1 MGETTIVFEK
11 DKTIVGNCDDL
22 LCFETKL
29 NRKKLPV
36 NRKSQAWLMA
46 NINPQKE
53 FQGVR
58 KRIAACLLIDTSGS
72 MGGEK
77 IEQTVQA
84 AKNLV
89 DALAPE
95 DYVSMVGFDSVANL
109 VFEGRH
115 LRTPE
120 NQDKIKKEIEENTE
134 LGGITNLK
142 DGMDKA
148 INELNVHKYT
158 IVKGMPEPV
167 KRIFLLTDGY
177 PNEPSDY
184 PDEEFFKTASM
195 LKQEHNIQIT
205 TIGIGK
211 EYGIGLLDGIARNSG
226 GVSYH
231 LTDPN
236 TIPQIFAKEVDSM
249 TGSLAL
255 QPTLHLKFEKS
266 IEVGDVYQAQPRVWR
281 LSDKLAPDVDGG
293 LVINLSDITQK
304 EMQSYLIDLRIPEQ
318 REKFNGRVGWAMLK
332 LKDEGREYQSPVA
345 LEFAEEAGE
354 VVNPEVTKLVKI
366 VLEKTKIQDEEE
378 GGTKPA
384 DWKKDPGS
392 RTIIPPR
399 DRDAI
404 FGKPEEGTVEVK
416 R

>member
-1 MGETTIVFEK
+1 MGETTVVFRRDE
-11 DKTIVGNCDDL
+11 TIVGNCDDL

-36 NRKSQAWLMA
+36 NHKSQAWLMA
-46 NINPQKE
+46 NIDPQKE
-53 FQGVR
+53 FHGVR
-58 KRIAACLLIDTSGS
+58 KRIAACLLVDTSGS
-72 MGGEK
+72 MAGEK
-77 IEQTVQA
+77 IKLTIQA

-95 DYVSMVGFDSVANL
+95 DYVSMVRFDSVANL

-120 NQDKIKKEIEENTE
+120 NQAKIKKEIEENTE
-134 LGGITNLK
+134 IGGITNLK
-142 DGMDKA
+142 DGLDKA
-148 INELNVHKYT
+148 INELDVHKYT
-158 IVKGMPEPV
+158 IVRGMPEPV

-177 PNEPSDY
+177 PNKPSQSDY
-184 PDEEFFKTASM
+184 PDDEFFKTASI
-195 LKQEHNIQIT
+195 LKREHNIQIT
-205 TIGIGK
+205 TIGIGN
-211 EYGIGLLDGIARNSG
+211 EYGIRLLNGIARNSG
-226 GVSYH
+226 GLSYH

-236 TIPQIFAKEVDSM
+236 MIPQIFAKEVGSM

-266 IEVGDVYQAQPRVWR
+266 IEVGDVYQAQPRVWK
-281 LSDKLAPDVDGG
+281 LTDKLAPDVDGG
-293 LVINLSDITQK
+293 LVINLSDITRK

-318 REKFNGRVGWAMLK
+318 REKFNGRVGWVMLK

-345 LEFAEEAGE
+345 LEFSDETSE

-366 VLEKTKIQDEEE
+366 VLEKTKIQEE
-378 GGTKPA
+378 GETKPA
-384 DWKKDPGS
+384 DWKEAAGS
-392 RTIIPPR
+392 TIISPR

-404 FGKPEEGTVEVK
+404 FGKSGGGTMKV
-416 R
+416 